1 MGKEELLIMLYD
13 YYGELFSIQQREYF
27 EWYYF
32 DNLSLAEI
40 AENTGKSR
48 NAIHKGIKSVCNKL
62 YEYEDILKIYE
73 KSNKLKVLGTDEDFN
88 IVYNN
93 ESPIKFIKKG
103 LSLVYPSENV
113 GIRLDNTDK
122 GSEIIYNYL
131 KQGSE
136 EIVRSIDEFYIN
148 GIVYYHR
155 NERIKQRELRKSM
168 KL

>member
-1 MGKEELLIMLYD
+1 MKNDEIYMTYLLLSPTKGMSGLV
-13 YYGELFSIQQREYF
+13 
-27 EWYYF
+27 
-32 DNLSLAEI
+32 DNNESLLDISNNIDSNYLMSVI
-40 AENTGKSR
+40 ALK
-48 NAIHKGIKSVCNKL
+48 KG
-62 YEYEDILKIYE
+62 
-73 KSNKLKVLGTDEDFN
+73 NKLKVLGTDEDFN

-131 KQGSE
+131 KYGSE

>member
-1 MGKEELLIMLYD
+1 MNKDEVYMTYLL
-13 YYGELFSIQQREYF
+13 
-27 EWYYF
+27 
-32 DNLSLAEI
+32 LSL
-40 AENTGKSR
+40 T
-48 NAIHKGIKSVCNKL
+48 KGMSGLVDNNESLLDISNNIDSNYLMSV
-62 YEYEDILKIYE
+62 IVLKNG
-73 KSNKLKVLGTDEDFN
+73 NKLKVLGTDEDFN

-131 KQGSE
+131 KYGSE

-148 GIVYYHR
+148 GIVYYHK

>member
-1 MGKEELLIMLYD
+1 MKKDEIYMTYLL
-13 YYGELFSIQQREYF
+13 
-27 EWYYF
+27 
-32 DNLSLAEI
+32 LSP
-40 AENTGKSR
+40 T
-48 NAIHKGIKSVCNKL
+48 KGMSGLV
-62 YEYEDILKIYE
+62 D
-73 KSNKLKVLGTDEDFN
+73 
-88 IVYNN
+88 NN

>member
-1 MGKEELLIMLYD
+1 MKKDEIYMTYLL
-13 YYGELFSIQQREYF
+13 
-27 EWYYF
+27 
-32 DNLSLAEI
+32 LSPTKGMSGLVDKNESLLDISNNIDSNYLMSVI
-40 AENTGKSR
+40 ALK
-48 NAIHKGIKSVCNKL
+48 KG
-62 YEYEDILKIYE
+62 
-73 KSNKLKVLGTDEDFN
+73 NKLKVLGTDEDFN

-113 GIRLDNTDK
+113 GIRLDNTNK

-131 KQGSE
+131 KYGSE
-136 EIVRSIDEFYIN
+136 EIVKSIDEFYIN

>member
-1 MGKEELLIMLYD
+1 MKKDEIYMTYLLLSPTKGMSGLV
-13 YYGELFSIQQREYF
+13 
-27 EWYYF
+27 
-32 DNLSLAEI
+32 DNNESLLDISNNIDSNYLMSVI
-40 AENTGKSR
+40 ALK
-48 NAIHKGIKSVCNKL
+48 KG
-62 YEYEDILKIYE
+62 
-73 KSNKLKVLGTDEDFN
+73 NKLKVLGTDEDFN

-131 KQGSE
+131 KYGSE
-136 EIVRSIDEFYIN
+136 EIVKSIDEFYIN

>member
-1 MGKEELLIMLYD
+1 MKKDEIYMTYLLLSPTKGMSGLV
-13 YYGELFSIQQREYF
+13 
-27 EWYYF
+27 
-32 DNLSLAEI
+32 DNNESLLDISNNIDSNYLMSVI
-40 AENTGKSR
+40 ALK
-48 NAIHKGIKSVCNKL
+48 KG
-62 YEYEDILKIYE
+62 
-73 KSNKLKVLGTDEDFN
+73 NKLKVLGTDEDFN

-131 KQGSE
+131 KYGSE

-155 NERIKQRELRKSM
+155 NERM

>member
-1 MGKEELLIMLYD
+1 MKKDEIYMTYLLLSPTKGMNGLV
-13 YYGELFSIQQREYF
+13 
-27 EWYYF
+27 
-32 DNLSLAEI
+32 DNNESLLDI
-40 AENTGKSR
+40 SNNIDSNYLMSVIVLK
-48 NAIHKGIKSVCNKL
+48 KG
-62 YEYEDILKIYE
+62 
-73 KSNKLKVLGTDEDFN
+73 NKLKVLGTDEDFN

-131 KQGSE
+131 KYGSE

>member
-1 MGKEELLIMLYD
+1 MKKDEIYMTYLLLSPTKGMSGLV
-13 YYGELFSIQQREYF
+13 
-27 EWYYF
+27 
-32 DNLSLAEI
+32 DNNESLLDISNNIDSNYLMSVI
-40 AENTGKSR
+40 ALK
-48 NAIHKGIKSVCNKL
+48 KGNR
-62 YEYEDILKIYE
+62 
-73 KSNKLKVLGTDEDFN
+73 LKVLGTDEDFN

-131 KQGSE
+131 KYGSE

>member
-1 MGKEELLIMLYD
+1 MK
-13 YYGELFSIQQREYF
+13 
-27 EWYYF
+27 
-32 DNLSLAEI
+32 
-40 AENTGKSR
+40 
-48 NAIHKGIKSVCNKL
+48 
-62 YEYEDILKIYE
+62 
-73 KSNKLKVLGTDEDFN
+73 TDELIKLNKIRNDLGGKKLTFIELDNYMTKCGYYTVLDDGIINQIKQDENIVYTNKTTNEADIQIFFN

-148 GIVYYHR
+148 AIVYYHR

>member
-1 MGKEELLIMLYD
+1 MKKDEIYMTYLLLSPTKGMSRLV
-13 YYGELFSIQQREYF
+13 
-27 EWYYF
+27 
-32 DNLSLAEI
+32 DNNESLLDI
-40 AENTGKSR
+40 SNNIDSNYLMSVIVLK
-48 NAIHKGIKSVCNKL
+48 KG
-62 YEYEDILKIYE
+62 
-73 KSNKLKVLGTDEDFN
+73 NKLKVLGTDEDFN

>member
-1 MGKEELLIMLYD
+1 MKKDEIYMTYLLLSPIKGMSGLV
-13 YYGELFSIQQREYF
+13 
-27 EWYYF
+27 
-32 DNLSLAEI
+32 DNNESLLDI
-40 AENTGKSR
+40 SNNIDS
-48 NAIHKGIKSVCNKL
+48 NYLMSV
-62 YEYEDILKIYE
+62 IVLK

>member
-1 MGKEELLIMLYD
+1 MKKDEIYMTYLLLSPTKGMSRLV
-13 YYGELFSIQQREYF
+13 
-27 EWYYF
+27 
-32 DNLSLAEI
+32 DNNESLLDI
-40 AENTGKSR
+40 SNNIDS
-48 NAIHKGIKSVCNKL
+48 NYLMSV
-62 YEYEDILKIYE
+62 IVLK

>member
-1 MGKEELLIMLYD
+1 MDKEEVYLTYLL
-13 YYGELFSIQQREYF
+13 
-27 EWYYF
+27 
-32 DNLSLAEI
+32 LSPTKGMTGVV
-40 AENTGKSR
+40 ENYEALLDISSNIDTNYLMSVLVSK
-48 NAIHKGIKSVCNKL
+48 KGNKFT
-62 YEYEDILKIYE
+62 
-73 KSNKLKVLGTDEDFN
+73 VLGTDEDFN

>member
-1 MGKEELLIMLYD
+1 MKNDEIYMTYLLLSPTKGMSGLV
-13 YYGELFSIQQREYF
+13 
-27 EWYYF
+27 
-32 DNLSLAEI
+32 DNNESLLDI
-40 AENTGKSR
+40 SNNIDS
-48 NAIHKGIKSVCNKL
+48 NYLMSV
-62 YEYEDILKIYE
+62 IVLK

-122 GSEIIYNYL
+122 GNEIIYNYL

>member
-1 MGKEELLIMLYD
+1 MNKDEIYMTYLLLSPTKGMSGLV
-13 YYGELFSIQQREYF
+13 
-27 EWYYF
+27 
-32 DNLSLAEI
+32 DNNESLLDISNNIDSNYLMSVI
-40 AENTGKSR
+40 ALK
-48 NAIHKGIKSVCNKL
+48 KG
-62 YEYEDILKIYE
+62 
-73 KSNKLKVLGTDEDFN
+73 NKLKVLGTDEDFN

-131 KQGSE
+131 KYGSE

>member
-1 MGKEELLIMLYD
+1 MKKDEIYMTYLLLSPTKGMSGLV
-13 YYGELFSIQQREYF
+13 
-27 EWYYF
+27 
-32 DNLSLAEI
+32 DNNESLLDISNNIDSNYLMSVI
-40 AENTGKSR
+40 ALK
-48 NAIHKGIKSVCNKL
+48 KGNR
-62 YEYEDILKIYE
+62 
-73 KSNKLKVLGTDEDFN
+73 LKVLGTDEDFN

-103 LSLVYPSENV
+103 LSLIYPSENV

-131 KQGSE
+131 KYGSE

>member
-1 MGKEELLIMLYD
+1 MNKDEIYMTYPLLSSTKGMSGLV
-13 YYGELFSIQQREYF
+13 
-27 EWYYF
+27 
-32 DNLSLAEI
+32 DNNESLLDI
-40 AENTGKSR
+40 SNNIDSNYLMSVIVLK
-48 NAIHKGIKSVCNKL
+48 KG
-62 YEYEDILKIYE
+62 
-73 KSNKLKVLGTDEDFN
+73 NKLKVLGTDEDFN

-131 KQGSE
+131 KYGSE

>member
-1 MGKEELLIMLYD
+1 MKKDEIYMTYLLLSPTKGMSGLV
-13 YYGELFSIQQREYF
+13 
-27 EWYYF
+27 
-32 DNLSLAEI
+32 DNNESLLDI
-40 AENTGKSR
+40 SNNIDSNYLMSVIVLK
-48 NAIHKGIKSVCNKL
+48 KG
-62 YEYEDILKIYE
+62 
-73 KSNKLKVLGTDEDFN
+73 NKLKVLGTDEDFN

-131 KQGSE
+131 KYGSE
-136 EIVRSIDEFYIN
+136 EIVMSIDEFYIN

>member
-1 MGKEELLIMLYD
+1 MKKDEIYMTYLLLSPTKGMNGLV
-13 YYGELFSIQQREYF
+13 
-27 EWYYF
+27 
-32 DNLSLAEI
+32 DNNESLLDISNNIDSNYLMSVI
-40 AENTGKSR
+40 ALK
-48 NAIHKGIKSVCNKL
+48 KG
-62 YEYEDILKIYE
+62 
-73 KSNKLKVLGTDEDFN
+73 NKLKVLGTDEDFN

-131 KQGSE
+131 KYGSE

>member
-1 MGKEELLIMLYD
+1 MTYLLLSSTKGMSGLV
-13 YYGELFSIQQREYF
+13 
-27 EWYYF
+27 
-32 DNLSLAEI
+32 DNNESLLDI
-40 AENTGKSR
+40 SNNIDS
-48 NAIHKGIKSVCNKL
+48 NYLMSV
-62 YEYEDILKIYE
+62 IVLKDG
-73 KSNKLKVLGTDEDFN
+73 NKLKVLGTDEDFN

-131 KQGSE
+131 KYGSE

>member
-1 MGKEELLIMLYD
+1 MKKDEIYMTYLL
-13 YYGELFSIQQREYF
+13 
-27 EWYYF
+27 
-32 DNLSLAEI
+32 LSLTKGMSGLVDNNESLLDISNNIDSNYLMSVI
-40 AENTGKSR
+40 A
-48 NAIHKGIKSVCNKL
+48 
-62 YEYEDILKIYE
+62 LKNG
-73 KSNKLKVLGTDEDFN
+73 NKLKVLGTDEDFN

-131 KQGSE
+131 KYGSE

>member
-1 MGKEELLIMLYD
+1 MKKDEIYMTYLLLSPTKGMSGLV
-13 YYGELFSIQQREYF
+13 
-27 EWYYF
+27 
-32 DNLSLAEI
+32 DNNESLLDISNNIDSNYLMSVI
-40 AENTGKSR
+40 ALK
-48 NAIHKGIKSVCNKL
+48 KGNR
-62 YEYEDILKIYE
+62 
-73 KSNKLKVLGTDEDFN
+73 LKVLGTDEDFN

-113 GIRLDNTDK
+113 GIRLDNTNK

-131 KQGSE
+131 KYGSE
-136 EIVRSIDEFYIN
+136 EIVKSIDEFYIN

>member
-1 MGKEELLIMLYD
+1 MKKDEIYMTYLL
-13 YYGELFSIQQREYF
+13 
-27 EWYYF
+27 
-32 DNLSLAEI
+32 LSLTKGMSGLVDNNESLLDISNNIDSNYLMSVI
-40 AENTGKSR
+40 A
-48 NAIHKGIKSVCNKL
+48 
-62 YEYEDILKIYE
+62 LK

-131 KQGSE
+131 KYGSE

>member
-1 MGKEELLIMLYD
+1 MKKDEIYMTYLLLSPIKGMSGLV
-13 YYGELFSIQQREYF
+13 
-27 EWYYF
+27 
-32 DNLSLAEI
+32 DNNESLLDISNNIDSNYLMSVI
-40 AENTGKSR
+40 ALK
-48 NAIHKGIKSVCNKL
+48 KG
-62 YEYEDILKIYE
+62 
-73 KSNKLKVLGTDEDFN
+73 NKLKVLGTDEDFN

-131 KQGSE
+131 KYGSE

>member
-1 MGKEELLIMLYD
+1 MKKDEIYMTYLLLSPTKGMSGLV
-13 YYGELFSIQQREYF
+13 
-27 EWYYF
+27 
-32 DNLSLAEI
+32 DNNESLLDISNNIDSNYLMSVI
-40 AENTGKSR
+40 ALK
-48 NAIHKGIKSVCNKL
+48 KGNR
-62 YEYEDILKIYE
+62 
-73 KSNKLKVLGTDEDFN
+73 LKVLGTDEDFN

-113 GIRLDNTDK
+113 GIRLDNTNK

-131 KQGSE
+131 KYGSE

>member
-1 MGKEELLIMLYD
+1 MIIYFIVEGKYLKKDEIYMTYLLLSPTKGMSGLV
-13 YYGELFSIQQREYF
+13 
-27 EWYYF
+27 
-32 DNLSLAEI
+32 DNNESLLDI
-40 AENTGKSR
+40 SNNIDS
-48 NAIHKGIKSVCNKL
+48 NYLMSV
-62 YEYEDILKIYE
+62 IVLK
-73 KSNKLKVLGTDEDFN
+73 KDNKLKVLGTDEDFN

-103 LSLVYPSENV
+103 LSLVYSSENV

-131 KQGSE
+131 KCGSE
-136 EIVRSIDEFYIN
+136 QIVRSIDEFYIN
-148 GIVYYHR
+148 GIVYHHR

>member
-1 MGKEELLIMLYD
+1 MKKDEIYMTYLLLSPTKGMSGLV
-13 YYGELFSIQQREYF
+13 
-27 EWYYF
+27 
-32 DNLSLAEI
+32 DNNESLLDI
-40 AENTGKSR
+40 SNNIDSNYLMSVIVLK
-48 NAIHKGIKSVCNKL
+48 KG
-62 YEYEDILKIYE
+62 
-73 KSNKLKVLGTDEDFN
+73 NKLKVLGTDEDFN

-131 KQGSE
+131 KYSSE

>member
-1 MGKEELLIMLYD
+1 MKKDEIYMTYLLLSPTKGMSGLV
-13 YYGELFSIQQREYF
+13 
-27 EWYYF
+27 
-32 DNLSLAEI
+32 DNNESLLDISNNIDSNYLMSVI
-40 AENTGKSR
+40 ALK
-48 NAIHKGIKSVCNKL
+48 KG
-62 YEYEDILKIYE
+62 
-73 KSNKLKVLGTDEDFN
+73 NKLKVLGTDEDFN

-131 KQGSE
+131 KYGSE